1 MLTYADMQV
10 DQAALQMQTL
20 MLTRAAETV
29 RDRETERQ
37 RDRETE
43 RQRALLGSYSK
54 LKQAQTLN

>member
-37 RDRETE
+37 R
-43 RQRALLGSYSK
+43 ALLGSYSK
-54 LKQAQTLN
+54 LKQA